1 MIKASNVDDYIAQ
14 SEWKK
19 EVSMLRALIL
29 ECGLEESVK
38 WGAPCYTIKRKNV
51 VGLAS
56 FKTYVGLWFHN
67 GVFLKDAAKHLI
79 QASEK
84 TKGLRQWRFQHLN
97 EINADEVR
105 NYIQVAILNQSL
117 GKEIKAATR
126 SLAIPEELAQCFEN
140 NQAVQTAFE
149 GLTKGK
155 QKEYAEYISNAKR
168 HETKVSRIDKII
180 PMILSGIG
188 LNDQYR

>member
-19 EVSMLRALIL
+19 ELSMLRALIL

-126 SLAIPEELAQCFEN
+126 SLAIPEELAN
-140 NQAVQTAFE
+140 
-149 GLTKGK
+149 
-155 QKEYAEYISNAKR
+155 
-168 HETKVSRIDKII
+168 VSKII
-180 PMILSGIG
+180 KQFKQLLKALQRVNKRNTLNIFPMPNVTKRRCLESIKSFP
-188 LNDQYR
+188 